1 MILTKDKSFYKSL
14 ILLAIPIALQNLITF
29 AVTLADNVMVGTLAD
44 NAISGVY
51 IGSQVQTLLQI
62 INR

>member
-29 AVTLADNVMVGTLAD
+29 AVGLADNYKLDVH
-44 NAISGVY
+44 S
-51 IGSQVQTLLQI
+51 
-62 INR
+62 